1 VVDIKARLGDDV
13 KKGQL
18 VMKVQSPDITNAFDA
33 YLKAANDEQLTNKAY
48 VRAKALYEH
57 GAISQG
63 LLEQAEDSEKDNQAD
78 LTAAEG
84 QLDTLGVNRDHP
96 SNVVNVYA
104 PISGVIITQNVTIAA
119 AAGVTFSGSAT
130 AFTIA
135 DLSSVWIICDVYEND
150 LPKISLG
157 QSAKLRINAYPDWE
171 LTGRIS
177 DIEPILDPNIRTA
190 KVRIEVPNPGMLK
203 VGMFVSATFESK
215 AKQIR
220 TVVPVSAVLHLH
232 DRDWVFVPAGGK
244 QFKRV
249 EVTPGDMLPGN
260 RQQLLS
266 GIAPGQQV
274 VSDVLQLETALEAQ

>member
-1 VVDIKARLGDDV
+1 
-13 KKGQL
+13 
-18 VMKVQSPDITNAFDA
+18 
-33 YLKAANDEQLTNKAY
+33 
-48 VRAKALYEH
+48 
-57 GAISQG
+57 
-63 LLEQAEDSEKDNQAD
+63 
-78 LTAAEG
+78 
-84 QLDTLGVNRDHP
+84 
-96 SNVVNVYA
+96 
-104 PISGVIITQNVTIAA
+104 
-119 AAGVTFSGSAT
+119 VTFSGSAT